1 DRCGATRLLGSVDS
15 GYGRNVRVP
24 RAGRNQVVFARIH
37 GAGISGLERLRTL
50 LYRSTFRNVVVNG
63 GAAGYRLVPGT
74 AADGLIMSA
83 PRSVDFPVPYRLS
96 PDVRTLE
103 LTGASGSLR
112 FDFYAMPVRP
122 LPRQVPVAAG

>member
-1 DRCGATRLLGSVDS
+1 PPAESLAMLCHFVPLLTTVRWEVLGRTADRCGATRLLGSVDS

-83 PRSVDFPVPYRLS
+83 PRSADFPVP
-96 PDVRTLE
+96 
-103 LTGASGSLR
+103 
-112 FDFYAMPVRP
+112 
-122 LPRQVPVAAG
+122 